1 MRVLMFGWE
10 FPPFKTGGLGTACYG
25 LTRGLKH
32 MGVEVIFVMPKSCG
46 AEESEHV
53 KVIGAK
59 DIRIDPDEMADYT
72 YDQSIEASEAVEV
85 IDARDIRTDS
95 DEMENYTYDQ
105 SIEASEAVEVVDAK
119 DIRTDSDEME
129 NYTYD
134 QSIEASEAVEVI
146 DARDIRAGPEE
157 TEDYTHVRL
166 VKVNVPLSPY
176 ARPEQHLEVQEVWR
190 VNQRKLTETSEPSD
204 KVVERQEIHEKNPS
218 KTQELRHE
226 RQREVTVV
234 NKPSVKT
241 SGDGELYGKSLF
253 EEIEEYTSKAKIIA
267 GTEKFDIIHA
277 HDWMTFQAGIEAR
290 KVSGKP
296 LVVHIHSTEYDRTGG
311 WYPNSAVCDI
321 EQTGAREADQVI
333 TVSGKTKRT
342 IVENYSIPAEKISV
356 VYNAIDADVS
366 AANRFA
372 ERPLERKIVLFLGRM
387 TLQKG
392 PDYFLEAASK
402 VLKKEP
408 DVMFVMAGSGDMMY
422 KVIERAGDLNIG
434 HKVLFTGFLRGPEV
448 DRMYDMADV
457 YVMPSVSEPFGI
469 APLEAMSHGVP
480 VIISR
485 QSGVSEVIKHALKVD
500 FWDVD
505 RLADRII
512 SVLRYRALRD
522 MLGENGKSEMSSFSW
537 DNSAIQCINIYSK
550 ILERTLPKRETPP
563 SPGMANPAGLEDE
576 RDET

>member
-1 MRVLMFGWE
+1 MCAPYIVFAACKELMSMRVLMFGWE
-10 FPPFKTGGLGTACYG
+10 FPPFKTGGLGTACHG

-32 MGVEVIFVMPKSCG
+32 MGIAVTFVVPKSSG

-53 KVIGAK
+53 KVIGTG
-59 DIRIDPDEMADYT
+59 DVRIDPEVYT
-72 YDQSIEASEAVEV
+72 RGQLVEV
-85 IDARDIRTDS
+85 P
-95 DEMENYTYDQ
+95 
-105 SIEASEAVEVVDAK
+105 
-119 DIRTDSDEME
+119 
-129 NYTYD
+129 
-134 QSIEASEAVEVI
+134 EAVEVI

-190 VNQRKLTETSEPSD
+190 GNQRKLPETSEPSD

-218 KTQELRHE
+218 KTQEARHE

-234 NKPSVKT
+234 SKPSVKT

-311 WYPNSAVCDI
+311 WSANPVIHDI
-321 EQTGAREADQVI
+321 EQAGAREADRVI
-333 TVSGKTKRT
+333 AVSNRTRQT
-342 IVENYSIPAEKISV
+342 IVENYSIPSEKISV
-356 VYNAIDADVS
+356 VYNAIDAGDPMR
-366 AANRFA
+366 NGPA
-372 ERPLERKIVLFLGRM
+372 ERHLKKKTVLFLGRM

-469 APLEAMSHGVP
+469 VPLEAMSHGVP

-505 RLADRII
+505 KLADRII

-537 DNSAIQCINIYSK
+537 DNSATQCINVYSK
-550 ILERTLPKRETPP
+550 TLGAILPKRVLLQ
-563 SPGMANPAGLEDE
+563 A
-576 RDET
+576 